1 MSKLEFVRRN
11 AALVV
16 GVSLPVLLVFLF
28 WIATVI
34 PKMTVPDPQHDLIFT
49 ADYYD
54 YNARVNGMVRFD
66 VKDGKLRG
74 TFHADDAQN
83 HRNTPRIYYFD
94 VSSGSTHEI
103 SLDIPGNL
111 HDGLQL
117 NISEA
122 KDYTL
127 SNRSIAPD
135 GYSFD
140 GSYTGG
146 GGFFFFDRG
155 YRYRGTIRREGRT
168 IRIPAQGR
176 DYHGNLQF
184 LGWVLEGGQS

>member
-1 MSKLEFVRRN
+1 MSKLELLKRN
-11 AALVV
+11 ATLVV

-28 WIATVI
+28 WVATVI

-49 ADYYD
+49 ADHFD

-66 VKDGKLRG
+66 IKDGKVRG
-74 TFHADDAQN
+74 TFHADN
-83 HRNTPRIYYFD
+83 LRNNFNTPRIYYFD
-94 VSSGSTHEI
+94 VSAGSTHEI
-103 SLDIPGNL
+103 TLDIPGNL
-111 HDGLQL
+111 QDGTQL

-122 KDYTL
+122 EAYTL
-127 SNRSIAPD
+127 SNKSIAPD

-155 YRYRGTIRREGRT
+155 YRYRGTIKREGRT
-168 IRIPAQGR
+168 IRIPTQGQN
-176 DYHGNLQF
+176 YHGNLQF